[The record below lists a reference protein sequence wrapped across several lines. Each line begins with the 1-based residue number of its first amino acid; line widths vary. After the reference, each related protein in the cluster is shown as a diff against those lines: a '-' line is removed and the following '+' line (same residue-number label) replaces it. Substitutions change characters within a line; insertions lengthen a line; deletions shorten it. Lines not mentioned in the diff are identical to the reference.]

1 MDPNGFETKEVRSVV
16 RKPPE
21 FDEEVNLLIAA
32 GWTML
37 GTPVAYDA
45 EPGSLRVTMVR
56 KGPAQT
62 AKSANKNFKA
72 SGNTS
77 FSKPTYPR
85 SYTADGR

>member
-1 MDPNGFETKEVRSVV
+1 MDPNGFETKEVRSVI

-32 GWTML
+32 GWAMM
-37 GTPVAYDA
+37 GTPVAYDG
-45 EPGSLRVTMVR
+45 EPGSIRVTMIK
-56 KGPAQT
+56 KGPVQT
-62 AKSANKNFKA
+62 AKSANKNFNA

-77 FSKPTYPR
+77 FRR

>member
-1 MDPNGFETKEVRSVV
+1 MDPNGFETKEVRSVI

-45 EPGSLRVTMVR
+45 EPGSLRVTMVK
-56 KGPAQT
+56 KGLAQT
-62 AKSANKNFKA
+62 AASARKNFKD

-77 FSKPTYPR
+77 FR
-85 SYTADGR
+85 RGYTADGR